1 MSCKAFD
8 MTTASA
14 GVASPCI
21 NICRM
26 HASTGLCEGCARTID
41 EIAAWSRLGDEAKR
55 SVLDLLPARR
65 EALAAHGIKSAT
77 PPAGAKA

>member
-1 MSCKAFD
+1 MPTVS
-8 MTTASA
+8 S

-26 HASTGLCEGCARTID
+26 DAATGWCEGCARTID
-41 EIAAWSRLGDEAKR
+41 EIAAWSRLDDADKR

-65 EALAAHGIKSAT
+65 EVLAKHGITSAA
-77 PPAGAKA
+77 PPAGARGCNQ

>member
-1 MSCKAFD
+1 

-14 GVASPCI
+14 VVASPCV

-26 HASTGLCEGCARTID
+26 HAATGWCEGCARSIA
-41 EIAAWSRLGDEAKR
+41 EIAAWSKLDDAGKR

-65 EALAAHGIKSAT
+65 EVLLAQHGIVSAPTGQT
-77 PPAGAKA
+77 PCKPITGA

>member
-1 MSCKAFD
+1 

-14 GVASPCI
+14 VVTSPCI

-26 HASTGLCEGCARTID
+26 HAATGWCEGCARSIV
-41 EIAAWSRLGDEAKR
+41 EIAAWSTLDDADKR

-65 EALAAHGIKSAT
+65 AVLVAHGVKSAA
-77 PPAGAKA
+77 PPV